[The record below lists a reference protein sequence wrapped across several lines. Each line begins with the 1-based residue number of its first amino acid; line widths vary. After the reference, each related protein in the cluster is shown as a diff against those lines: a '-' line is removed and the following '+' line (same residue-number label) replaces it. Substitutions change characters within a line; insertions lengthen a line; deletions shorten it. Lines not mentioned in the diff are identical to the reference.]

1 MNQLTIWFSQAWVE
15 RLGWTLVY
23 FIWQGAAIALLLAI
37 ARIWM
42 RSPRARHAA
51 ACVSLAAMTV
61 APAITF
67 LLLQPYRVAL
77 ARTDSIATTASQ
89 ALWSATAPDG
99 LVSPGLLSWVVM
111 VWIAGIAVLSVRL
124 AAGWISAA
132 RVRTAQSRPAPPE
145 WEQALARLALR
156 MGITRHVRLLVSP
169 RVDVPAVLGWLRP
182 VVLAPVAAL
191 SGLPA
196 EHVEALLAHEL
207 AHIRRHDYF
216 INVVQGIV
224 ETLLFYHPAV
234 WWVSHQIRNERELC
248 CDDLA
253 VAATSD
259 VLTYARALAEL
270 EVCRPARLQTAVAAD
285 GGSLLQRIARL
296 LEPGQAQHTLPR
308 PSAVWMAGAL
318 LAIGA
323 GIFAVRATAQ
333 QESIPTVSLESLWTD
348 TVRRG
353 DMLVEVRGLGKLVS
367 PNVAELKVAETHA
380 NNVRLG
386 QAVKLDYRGPGLLDG
401 QVSAIAPQAVNGTVT
416 VTVATGGLPPTAGR
430 PPIVVDGAIKIR
442 TLPSVIMVARPV
454 FGRPDSTVSLFR
466 IEPDGGQAVRV
477 KVTLGQASVNTIEIL
492 GGLMPGDKVI
502 VSDMSA
508 YDHVS
513 RINVK

>member
-1 MNQLTIWFSQAWVE
+1 MNQLTMWLSQAWVE

-23 FIWQGAAIALLLAI
+23 FIWQGAAIALLLAM

-42 RSPRARHAA
+42 RTPRARHAA

-67 LLLQPYRVAL
+67 LLLTPDRLAS
-77 ARTDSIATTASQ
+77 ARTDSVGTTT
-89 ALWSATAPDG
+89 LHVPWTATAPAG
-99 LVSPGLLSWVVM
+99 VVSPGLLSWVVM
-111 VWIAGIAVLSVRL
+111 VCIAGIAILSVRL

-145 WEQALARLALR
+145 WEQALARLASR
-156 MGITRHVRLLVSP
+156 MGITRQVRLLVSP

-207 AHIRRHDYF
+207 AHIRRHDYL

-234 WWVSHQIRNERELC
+234 LWVSRQIRNERELC

-270 EVCRPARLQTAVAAD
+270 EVCRPTRVQTAVAAD

-296 LEPGQAQHTLPR
+296 LEHGRAQHTLPR

-323 GIFAVRATAQ
+323 GIFGMRATAQ
-333 QESIPTVSLESLWTD
+333 QESIPTLSLDTVWTD

-353 DMLVEVRGLGKLVS
+353 DMLVEVRGLGKLIA
-367 PNVAELKVAETHA
+367 PNVAELKIAETQM
-380 NNVRLG
+380 NEVRLG
-386 QAVKLDYRGPGLLDG
+386 QSAKIDYRGPGLLDG
-401 QVSAIAPQAVNGTVT
+401 QVSAIAPEAVNGTVA

-430 PPIVVDGAIKIR
+430 PPLDVDGVIMIR
-442 TLPSVIMVARPV
+442 TLPSVIMVARPI
-454 FGRPDSTVSLFR
+454 FGRANSTASLFR

-477 KVTLGQASVNTIEIL
+477 KVTLGQTSVNTIEIL
-492 GGLMPGDKVI
+492 GGLMPGDKI
-502 VSDMSA
+502 ILSDMSA
-508 YDHVS
+508 YDNVS
-513 RINVK
+513 RINLK